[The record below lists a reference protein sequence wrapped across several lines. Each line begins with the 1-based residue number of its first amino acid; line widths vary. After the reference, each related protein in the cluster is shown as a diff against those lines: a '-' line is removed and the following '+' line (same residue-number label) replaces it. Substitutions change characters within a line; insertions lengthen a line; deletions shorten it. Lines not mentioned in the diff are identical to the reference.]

1 MEFVLGFVIL
11 ILAFFLIGYFFK
23 KKRYTDIDHL
33 EEWKIQI
40 MNRPVLEELLKV
52 KQLNMTGE
60 TEELFEKWR
69 NEWDEIVAI
78 QMPDVEEL
86 LFDAEECIDK
96 FRFKQS
102 SAIQKEIKVKLNKIE
117 VSIKKILD
125 ELNELVGSEEKNR
138 LEIEELKESYRVAK
152 KHLLAHGHTFGKAAD
167 RLELEL
173 ESMLEYFKLFE
184 EATESGNY
192 LQAREYVLKI
202 KTIVAD
208 VNEKMRLIPE
218 LLVECQS
225 TLPSN
230 IAELTEG
237 VKEMLEQGY
246 VLEHIDYP
254 ANAIKMEQQIEAYV
268 DFLEKAEIAD
278 VVKGVEEIRDNISV
292 LYDMLEKEVNSK
304 LYINQ
309 AKNNIQENVS
319 KVSFENEKLKAEIS
333 NIRNSYHITEEEIE
347 IQRKLEKQ
355 IASINR
361 QSEQLNANL
370 ESDQIGYSILAER
383 MKELEQ
389 LLINAKNE
397 QTVFLQKLHD
407 LRKDELESRG
417 KMKELRIKLQQSARW
432 IKQYNVPGVP
442 EDYKELISEAR
453 EALDDVEE
461 KLKETPLDMTSVQ
474 IFLEKAVSSTEKFE
488 EMTKE
493 LIENMMLAEKV
504 IQYANRYR
512 SRYSSVQSVLQSAE
526 EKFRRYEFAAALEEA
541 AAVLEEIEPG
551 ILKDMK
557 IELDYYQE

>member
-33 EEWKIQI
+33 EEWKMQI

-60 TEELFEKWR
+60 TEKLFEKWR

-102 SAIQKEIKVKLNKIE
+102 SEIQKEIKDKLSKIE
-117 VSIKKILD
+117 ISIKKILD

-152 KHLLAHGHTFGKAAD
+152 KHLLAHRHNFGKAAD
-167 RLELEL
+167 RLEREL

-184 EATESGNY
+184 DATESGNY

-237 VKEMLEQGY
+237 VNEMVEKGY
-246 VLEHIDYP
+246 VLEHLDYP
-254 ANAIKMEQQIEAYV
+254 ANAIKMEQQIETYV
-268 DFLEKAEIAD
+268 DFLEKAEIVD

-333 NIRNSYHITEEEIE
+333 TIRNSYHITEEEIE

-370 ESDQIGYSILAER
+370 ENDQIGYSILAER

-389 LLINAKNE
+389 LLIDAKNE

-417 KMKELRIKLQQSARW
+417 KMKELRTKLQQSARW

-442 EDYKELISEAR
+442 EDYKELISEAK

-493 LIENMMLAEKV
+493 LIEYLILAVKV
-504 IQYANRYR
+504 IQYSNRYR
-512 SRYSSVQSVLQSAE
+512 SRYSGVQSVLQSAE

-551 ILKDMK
+551 ILKEMK
-557 IELDYYQE
+557 IELDYYQK

>member
-33 EEWKIQI
+33 EEWKMQI

-60 TEELFEKWR
+60 TEKLFEKWR
-69 NEWDEIVAI
+69 NDWDEIVAI

-102 SAIQKEIKVKLNKIE
+102 SEIQKEIKDKLSKIE
-117 VSIKKILD
+117 ISIKKILD

-152 KHLLAHGHTFGKAAD
+152 KHLLAHGHNFGKAAD
-167 RLELEL
+167 RLEREL
-173 ESMLEYFKLFE
+173 ESMLEYFKLFGD
-184 EATESGNY
+184 ATESGNY

-237 VKEMLEQGY
+237 VNEMVEKGY
-246 VLEHIDYP
+246 VLEHLDYP
-254 ANAIKMEQQIEAYV
+254 AIAIKMEQQIETYV
-268 DFLEKAEIAD
+268 DFLEKAEIVD
-278 VVKGVEEIRDNISV
+278 VVKGVEEIRENISV

-309 AKNNIQENVS
+309 AKNDIQENVS

-333 NIRNSYHITEEEIE
+333 TIRNSYHITEEEIE

-370 ESDQIGYSILAER
+370 ENDQFSYSILAER

-389 LLINAKNE
+389 LLIDAKNE

-417 KMKELRIKLQQSARW
+417 KMKELRTKLQQSAKW

-442 EDYKELISEAR
+442 EDYKELISEAK

-512 SRYSSVQSVLQSAE
+512 SRYSGVQSVLQSAE
-526 EKFRRYEFAAALEEA
+526 EKFRKYEFAAALEEA
-541 AAVLEEIEPG
+541 AAVLEKIEPG
-551 ILKDMK
+551 ILKEMK
-557 IELDYYQE
+557 IELDYYQK

>member
-33 EEWKIQI
+33 EEWKMQI

-60 TEELFEKWR
+60 TEKLFEKWR

-102 SAIQKEIKVKLNKIE
+102 SEIQKEIKDKLSKIE
-117 VSIKKILD
+117 ISIKKILD

-152 KHLLAHGHTFGKAAD
+152 KHLLAHGHNFGKAAD
-167 RLELEL
+167 RLEREL

-184 EATESGNY
+184 DATESGNY

-237 VKEMLEQGY
+237 VNEMVEKGY
-246 VLEHIDYP
+246 VLEHLDYP
-254 ANAIKMEQQIEAYV
+254 ANAIKMEQQIETYV
-268 DFLEKAEIAD
+268 DFLEKAEIVD

-333 NIRNSYHITEEEIE
+333 TIRNSYHITEEEIE

-370 ESDQIGYSILAER
+370 ENDQIGYSILAER

-389 LLINAKNE
+389 LLIDAKNE

-417 KMKELRIKLQQSARW
+417 KMKELRTKLQQSARW

-442 EDYKELISEAR
+442 EDYKELISEAK

-512 SRYSSVQSVLQSAE
+512 SRYSGVQSVLQSAE

-551 ILKDMK
+551 ILKEMK
-557 IELDYYQE
+557 IELDYYQK

>member
-33 EEWKIQI
+33 EEWKMQI

-60 TEELFEKWR
+60 TEKLFEKWR

-102 SAIQKEIKVKLNKIE
+102 SEIQKEIKDKLSKIE
-117 VSIKKILD
+117 ISIKKILD

-152 KHLLAHGHTFGKAAD
+152 KHLLAHRHNFGKAAD
-167 RLELEL
+167 RLEREL

-184 EATESGNY
+184 DATESGNY

-237 VKEMLEQGY
+237 VNEMVEKGY
-246 VLEHIDYP
+246 VLEHLDYP
-254 ANAIKMEQQIEAYV
+254 ANAIKMEQQIETYV
-268 DFLEKAEIAD
+268 DFLEKAEIVD

-333 NIRNSYHITEEEIE
+333 TIRNSYHITEEEIE

-370 ESDQIGYSILAER
+370 ENDQIGYSILAER

-389 LLINAKNE
+389 LLIDAKNE

-417 KMKELRIKLQQSARW
+417 KMKELRTKLQQSARW

-442 EDYKELISEAR
+442 EDYKELISEAK

-512 SRYSSVQSVLQSAE
+512 SRYSGVQSVLQSAE

-551 ILKDMK
+551 ILKEMK
-557 IELDYYQE
+557 IELDYYQK